1 MHPQMLRELTDIIA
15 IPLSIVFERAWQS
28 GEIPEDWKKE
38 NVTVIFKTITLQ
50 KN

>member
-1 MHPQMLRELTDIIA
+1 MLRELMDIIA
-15 IPLSIVFERAWQS
+15 IPLSIIFERAWQS

-38 NVTVIFKTITLQ
+38 NFTMIFKIITLQ